1 MSTGLAVTLFGGEIL
16 LIAVAIMHG
25 KGRLTLTGQLRD
37 VMKESCQ
44 AALSYVRARAR
55 KLGIKEDFDKIDIH
69 VHVPEG
75 AVPKDGPSAGG
86 AITTA
91 IVSALT
97 KIPVNRMVGMTGE
110 VTLRGRILEIGGVK
124 EKVLAAHRAG
134 LRIVIMP
141 KENRKDLEDVP
152 KEVMKELRFIFVS
165 HMDDVLK
172 NALTRPIQGLK
183 EIKGEKES
191 SITTPQPVQAD

>member
-1 MSTGLAVTLFGGEIL
+1 MP
-16 LIAVAIMHG
+16 G
-25 KGRLTLTGQLRD
+25 KGRLTLTGQLGD